1 MNAFNDNTY
10 AELIYRFMDGETSG
24 VEQKVLF
31 DALAKDSDLQFEFQ
45 QAVSITKGFN
55 ADKVVLTPPARL
67 TNSLFLSA
75 GFNPPMPIAASTTPS
90 FVSRFKHLTMPVLS
104 AAVGALVT
112 AIVFF
117 SLNINNSNIQ
127 QNNNSLTTVNKETV
141 KTSTQATAI
150 PVVKSFESKTSKV
163 SNLNPVENENYIP
176 KNNEQYSRIFSSAE
190 TNYNSTEMVS
200 VNQRKN
206 DVAVLYQNSNEG
218 SISFPEF
225 NIMNLEFE
233 VRGMTGLAF
242 LPSRTIEPEPFSIM
256 NNIGVAVKYKFSENH
271 SAGIIVGKESLQ
283 MYSFKQ
289 SGENYN
295 YNYEPS
301 LIWAGACYRY
311 TGNEIYGTVSPYCE
325 LTGAYSKFGPVGKT
339 ALGIAYNPENIISM
353 SLGIEGTFLMYKF
366 LGDLKTTEKVSLV
379 YNIGLHF

>member
-1 MNAFNDNTY
+1 MNAFNDNSY

-55 ADKVVLTPPARL
+55 ADKVVLNPPASL

-75 GFNPPMPIAASTTPS
+75 GFNPPMPIAASTTAS
-90 FVSRFKHLTMPVLS
+90 FVSRLKHLTMPVLS

-117 SLNINNSNIQ
+117 SLNINNSGIQ
-127 QNNNSLTTVNKETV
+127 QNKNSLASVNKETV
-141 KTSTQATAI
+141 KTSNQATAI
-150 PVVKSFESKTSKV
+150 PVVKSFENKQSKASH
-163 SNLNPVENENYIP
+163 SMPIENENNITE
-176 KNNEQYSRIFSSAE
+176 NNEQYSRIFSSAE
-190 TNYNSTEMVS
+190 TNYNSTEVVS
-200 VNQRKN
+200 IKQRKN
-206 DVAVLYQNSNEG
+206 DYAVLYQSSNEG
-218 SISFPEF
+218 SLSLPEF
-225 NIMNLEFE
+225 NIMNLELE
-233 VRGMTGLAF
+233 IRGMTGLAF
-242 LPSRTIEPEPFSIM
+242 LPGRTIEPEPFSIM
-256 NNIGVAVKYKFSENH
+256 NNIGAAVKYKFNEKH
-271 SAGIIVGKESLQ
+271 SAGFIIGRESLQ

-295 YNYEPS
+295 YQHEPN
-301 LIWAGACYRY
+301 LAWLGACYRY
-311 TGNEIYGTVSPYCE
+311 TGDEIYGTVSPYCE

-339 ALGIAYNPENIISM
+339 AFGIVYNPENIISM
-353 SLGIEGTFLMYKF
+353 SLGIEGTALMYKF
-366 LGDLKTTEKVSLV
+366 LGDVKTTEKVSLV